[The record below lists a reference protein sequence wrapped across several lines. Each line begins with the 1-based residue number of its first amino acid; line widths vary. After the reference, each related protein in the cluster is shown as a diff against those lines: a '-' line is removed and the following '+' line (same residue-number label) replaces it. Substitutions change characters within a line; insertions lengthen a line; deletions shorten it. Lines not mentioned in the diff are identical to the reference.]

1 MLPCR
6 NGSHLY
12 TGRQTCLSQRPG
24 SGTSER
30 CNSGSTDPAKLKVSG
45 DFMSL
50 YQAYLEQIEGRK
62 EQGLKPKPID
72 DGSLVAELIAQIKDA
87 DHAHRADSLN
97 FLIYN
102 TLPGTTSA
110 AGVKA
115 AFLKEIILGE
125 AVVAEITPAFA
136 FELLSHMKGGP
147 SVEVLLDLAL
157 GDDAAIASDAAE
169 ILKTQVFL
177 YEADT
182 NRLKAAF
189 EAGSAIARDIIE
201 SYAEAEFFTKLPE
214 IEDEIK
220 VVTYI
225 AAEGDISTDLLSPG
239 NQAHSRSDRELHGKC
254 MISEQAQDEI
264 RKLQAQHPDKQVML
278 IAEKG
283 TMGVGSSRMSGVN
296 NVALWTGRQASP
308 YVPFVN
314 VAPIVAGTNG
324 ISPIFLTTVGV
335 TGGIGIDL
343 KNWVKKLDADGNP
356 ILNNDDNPILEQK
369 YSVETGTILT
379 INTKDK
385 MLLDEDGGE
394 ALVDVSSSF
403 TPQKLEFMKAGGS
416 YAIVFGKMLQT
427 FACETLGVELKSA
440 YAPSKE
446 VSVEGQ
452 GLTAVE
458 KIFNANAVG
467 VAPGTV
473 LHAGSD
479 ARVRVNIVGS
489 QDTTGL
495 MTAQELEAMAATVI
509 SPTVDGAY
517 QSGCHTASV
526 WDIKAQENTPRLMK
540 FMHDFGL
547 ITGRDPKDV
556 YHPMT
561 DVIHK
566 VLNDITVDD
575 WAIIIGG
582 DSHTRM
588 SKGVAF
594 GADSGTVALALATG
608 EATMPIP
615 ESVKVTFKGSMAD
628 HMDFRDVVH
637 ATQTQMLK
645 QFGDNV
651 FQGRIIEVHIGTLLA
666 DQAFTF
672 TDWTAEMKAKASICI
687 SEDATL
693 IESLEIAKHRIQ
705 IMIDKGMEN
714 DNRML
719 QGLIDIADQRI
730 AQIRS
735 GEKPAL
741 APDAN
746 ASYFAEVVVDLDQI
760 VEPMIADP
768 DVNNADV
775 SKRYTHDTIRP
786 ISFYGADKKVDLGF
800 VGSCMVHKGDVK
812 IVAQMLRNLEKSSG
826 KVEFNAPLVVA
837 APTYNIIDELK
848 AEGDWDILQKYSGF
862 EFDDSKPK
870 TSARTEYENIL
881 YLERPGCNLC
891 MGNQE
896 KAAKGD
902 TVLATSTR
910 LFKGRVVEDAGDKK
924 GESLLASTPVVVL
937 SAILGR
943 TPTLDEY
950 KTAVDG
956 IDLTKFAPP
965 LAKPGTTQSAH
976 F

>member
-1 MLPCR
+1 MSVYSDYLAEIE
-6 NGSHLY
+6 
-12 TGRQTCLSQRPG
+12 
-24 SGTSER
+24 ER
-30 CNSGSTDPAKLKVSG
+30 KT
-45 DFMSL
+45 
-50 YQAYLEQIEGRK
+50 
-62 EQGLKPKPID
+62 QGLAPKPID
-72 DGSLVAELIAQIKDA
+72 DGALVGEIIELIKDA
-87 DHAHRADSLN
+87 GSEHRADALK
-97 FLIYN
+97 FFIYN

-115 AFLKEIILGE
+115 DFLKQIVLGE
-125 AVVAEITPAFA
+125 AVVPEISPAFA
-136 FELLSHMKGGP
+136 LELLSHMKGGP
-147 SVEVLLDLAL
+147 SVRVLLDIAL
-157 GDDAAIASDAAE
+157 SDAAIAKAAGDV
-169 ILKTQVFL
+169 LKTQVFL
-177 YEADT
+177 YDADMF
-182 NRLKAAF
+182 RLRDAYKAGNAV
-189 EAGSAIARDIIE
+189 AKDVLE
-201 SYAEAEFFTKLPE
+201 SYAKAEFFTKLPDV
-214 IEDEIK
+214 EDEIK
-220 VVTYI
+220 VVTFI

-239 NQAHSRSDRELHGKC
+239 NQAHSRSDRELHGQC
-254 MISEQAQDEI
+254 MITPAAQQEI
-264 RKLQAQHPDKQVML
+264 VALQKQHPDARVMM

-296 NVALWTGRQASP
+296 NVALWTGKQASP

-314 VAPIVAGTNG
+314 FAPIVAGTNG
-324 ISPIFLTTVGV
+324 ISPIFATTVDV
-335 TGGIGIDL
+335 TGGIGINL
-343 KNWVKKLDADGNP
+343 KNWVKKLGEDGKP
-356 ILNNDDNPILEQK
+356 VLNSEGNPILEQK
-369 YSVETGTILT
+369 YSVATGTVLKIDVKGKKLR
-379 INTKDK
+379 
-385 MLLDEDGGE
+385 DENGTE
-394 ALVDVSSSF
+394 LVDIAAAF
-403 TPQKLEFMKAGGS
+403 TPQKMEFMKAGSS
-416 YAIVFGKMLQT
+416 YAIVFGKKLQT
-427 FACETLGVELKSA
+427 FAAETLGIEATPVF
-440 YAPSKE
+440 APNKE
-446 VSVEGQ
+446 ISIEGQ

-458 KIFNANAVG
+458 KIFNSNAVG
-467 VAPGTV
+467 VTPGKI

-479 ARVRVNIVGS
+479 VRVKVNIVGS

-509 SPTVDGAY
+509 SPLVDGAY

-526 WDIKAQENTPRLMK
+526 WDKKAQANIPKLMK
-540 FMHDFGL
+540 FMNNFGL
-547 ITGRDPKDV
+547 ITARDPKGV
-556 YHPMT
+556 YHSMT

-615 ESVKVTFKGSMAD
+615 QSVKVTFKGKMQP

-637 ATQTQMLK
+637 ATQAQMLK
-645 QFGDNV
+645 QCGDNV
-651 FQGRIIEVHIGTLLA
+651 FQGRVIEVHIGTLLA

-687 SEDATL
+687 SQDETL
-693 IESLEIAKHRIQ
+693 IESLEIAKSRIQ

-714 DNRML
+714 AAGTL
-719 QGLIDIADQRI
+719 KGLIAKADARI
-730 AQIRS
+730 AEIRS

-746 ASYFAEVVVDLDQI
+746 AKYFAEVVVDLDI
-760 VEPMIADP
+760 IDEPMIADP

-786 ISFYGADKKVDLGF
+786 VSYYGGTKKVDLGF
-800 VGSCMVHKGDVK
+800 VGSCMVHKGDMK
-812 IVAQMLRNLEKSSG
+812 IVAQMLKNIEKAEG
-826 KVEFNAPLVVA
+826 KVEFKAPLVVA
-837 APTYNIIDELK
+837 APTYNIIEELK
-848 AEGDWDILQKYSGF
+848 AEGDWEILQRYSGF
-862 EFDDSKPK
+862 EFDDLMPK
-870 TSARTEYENIL
+870 GKARTEYENIL

-896 KAAKGD
+896 KAEKGD

-910 LFKGRVVEDAGDKK
+910 LFQGRVVEDSAEKK

-943 TPTLDEY
+943 TPSAEEY
-950 KTAVDG
+950 KVAVEG

-965 LAKPGTTQSAH
+965 KTPTIDAASVQY
-976 F
+976 

>member
-1 MLPCR
+1 MGMIM
-6 NGSHLY
+6 NLY
-12 TGRQTCLSQRPG
+12 
-24 SGTSER
+24 
-30 CNSGSTDPAKLKVSG
+30 A
-45 DFMSL
+45 
-50 YQAYLEQIEGRK
+50 AYLDEIESRK
-62 EQGLKPKPID
+62 KQNLKPKPID
-72 DGSLVAELIAQIKDA
+72 NGPMVEQLIKQILDKENQYRDQ
-87 DHAHRADSLN
+87 SIN
-97 FLIYN
+97 FFTYN
-102 TLPGTTSA
+102 IIPGTTSA
-110 AGVKA
+110 AKVKA
-115 AFLKEIILGE
+115 KFLKEIVLSEVI
-125 AVVAEITPAFA
+125 VDEITPSFA
-136 FELLSHMKGGP
+136 LELLSHMNGGP
-147 SVEVLLDLAL
+147 SVDVLLDLSL
-157 GDDAAIASDAAE
+157 GSNHAIAKEAAE
-169 ILKTQVFL
+169 VLKTQVFL

-182 NRLKAAF
+182 NRLKKAYN
-189 EAGSAIARDIIE
+189 EENAIAKDILE
-201 SYAEAEFFTKLPE
+201 SYAKAEFYTNLPDLDEE
-214 IEDEIK
+214 IEVISY
-220 VVTYI
+220 V

-254 MISEQAQDEI
+254 MISEEAQAEI
-264 RKLQAQHPDKQVML
+264 KELQKQNPDKRVML

-296 NVALWTGRQASP
+296 NVALLTGKQASP

-314 VAPIVAGTNG
+314 NAPIVAGTNG
-324 ISPIFLTTVGV
+324 VSPIFLTTVGV

-343 KNWVKKLDADGNP
+343 KNWVKKLDSDGNP
-356 ILNNDDNPILEQK
+356 IINNDDNYVLEQK
-369 YSVETGTILT
+369 YSVETGTVFK
-379 INTKDK
+379 INTKEK
-385 MLLDEDGGE
+385 KLFNEQGDEE
-394 ALVDVSSSF
+394 MVDLSSSF
-403 TPQKLEFMKAGGS
+403 NPQKVEFMKAGGS
-416 YAIVFGKMLQT
+416 YAIVFGKKLQS
-427 FACETLGVELKSA
+427 FACETLDVELKSA

-446 VSVEGQ
+446 VYHPGQ

-458 KIFNANAVG
+458 KIFNANALG
-467 VAPGTV
+467 VKKGSV
-473 LHAGSD
+473 LHSGSD
-479 ARVRVNIVGS
+479 VRVKVNIVGS

-495 MTAQELEAMAATVI
+495 MTSQELEAMAATVI

-526 WDIKAQENTPRLMK
+526 WDFKAQENTPKLMK
-540 FMHDFGL
+540 FMHKFGL
-547 ITGRDPKDV
+547 ITARDPKEA
-556 YHPMT
+556 YHSMT

-575 WAIIIGG
+575 WSIIIGG

-615 ESVKVTFKGSMAD
+615 ESVKVTFKGKMSS

-637 ATQTQMLK
+637 ATQAQMLK

-651 FQGRIIEVHIGTLLA
+651 FQGKIIEVHLGTLLA

-687 SEDATL
+687 SEDDTL
-693 IESLEIAKHRIQ
+693 IKSLDIAKNRIQ

-714 DNRML
+714 DDKMLHRLIGIAEKRMSE
-719 QGLIDIADQRI
+719 IK
-730 AQIRS
+730 S
-735 GEKPAL
+735 GKKPSL
-741 APDAN
+741 APDNN
-746 ASYFAEVVVDLDQI
+746 AKYSAEVVVDLDLI
-760 VEPMIADP
+760 DEPMIADP
-768 DVNNADV
+768 DVNNIDV

-786 ISFYGADKKVDLGF
+786 ISYYNAEKKVDLGF

-812 IVAQMLRNLEKSSG
+812 IVAQMLRNLEKTSG
-826 KVEFNAPLVVA
+826 KVSFKAPLVVA
-837 APTYNIIDELK
+837 APTYNIVDELK
-848 AEGDWDILQKYSGF
+848 QEGDWSILQKYSGF
-862 EFDDSKPK
+862 EFDDNSPK
-870 TSARTEYENIL
+870 QSARLDYENIL

-910 LFKGRVVEDAGDKK
+910 LFQGRVVEDSSEKK

-943 TPTLDEY
+943 TPTIDEY
-950 KTAVDG
+950 KTAVEG

-965 LAKPGTTQSAH
+965 IEKAQNTSSAH

>member
-1 MLPCR
+1 MVP
-6 NGSHLY
+6 
-12 TGRQTCLSQRPG
+12 
-24 SGTSER
+24 
-30 CNSGSTDPAKLKVSG
+30 
-45 DFMSL
+45 
-50 YQAYLEQIEGRK
+50 
-62 EQGLKPKPID
+62 
-72 DGSLVAELIAQIKDA
+72 
-87 DHAHRADSLN
+87 
-97 FLIYN
+97 
-102 TLPGTTSA
+102 
-110 AGVKA
+110 
-115 AFLKEIILGE
+115 EISR
-125 AVVAEITPAFA
+125 AFA

-147 SVEVLLDLAL
+147 SISVLLDLAL
-157 GDDAAIASDAAE
+157 GDDAATAAE
-169 ILKTQVFL
+169 AAEVLKTQVFL
-177 YEADT
+177 YEADKD
-182 NRLKAAF
+182 RLKAALA
-189 EAGSAIARDIIE
+189 AGNPVARAVLE
-201 SYAEAEFFTKLPE
+201 SYSDAEFFTRLPE
-214 IEDEIK
+214 VDEEIK

-254 MISEQAQDEI
+254 LISERAQQEI
-264 RKLQAQHPDKQVML
+264 EALKLQHPDKQVML

-283 TMGVGSSRMSGVN
+283 TMGVGSSRMSGIN
-296 NVALWTGRQASP
+296 NVALWTGKQASK
-308 YVPFVN
+308 YVPFIN
-314 VAPIVAGTNG
+314 IAPIVAGTNG
-324 ISPIFLTTVGV
+324 ISPIFQTTVGV

-343 KNWVKKLDADGNP
+343 QNWVKKLDADGNP
-356 ILNNDDNPILEQK
+356 ILNNDENPILEQT
-369 YSVETGTILT
+369 YSVETGTVLT
-379 INTKDK
+379 INTSDK
-385 MLLDEDGGE
+385 KLLSEDGGDE
-394 ALVDVSSSF
+394 LVDVASSF
-403 TPQKLEFMKAGGS
+403 TPQKMEFIRAGGS

-427 FACETLGVELKSA
+427 FACETLGIPLKSA
-440 YAPSKE
+440 FAPSKE

-467 VAPGTV
+467 VAPGTT

-479 ARVRVNIVGS
+479 VRVRVNIVGS
-489 QDTTGL
+489 QDTTGP

-509 SPTVDGAY
+509 SPKVDGAY

-526 WDIKAQENTPRLMK
+526 WDFKAAENTPKLMK

-547 ITGRDPKDV
+547 ITGRDPKDQ

-608 EATMPIP
+608 EATMPVP
-615 ESVKVTFKGSMAD
+615 ESVKVTFTGSMAD

-637 ATQTQMLK
+637 ATQSQMLK

-651 FQGRIIEVHIGTLLA
+651 FQGRVIEVHIGTLLA

-714 DNRML
+714 DDLML
-719 QGLIDIADQRI
+719 HRLIGIAEKRI

-746 ASYFAEVVVDLDQI
+746 ARYAAEVVIDLDLI
-760 VEPMIADP
+760 DEPMIADP
-768 DVNNADV
+768 DVTNADI

-786 ISFYGADKKVDLGF
+786 ISFYGAEKKVDLGF

-812 IVAQMLRNLEKSSG
+812 IVAQMLRNIEKSKGS
-826 KVEFNAPLVVA
+826 VDFSAPLVVA

-862 EFDDSKPK
+862 EFDDSRPK
-870 TSARTEYENIL
+870 TEARTEYENIL

-910 LFKGRVVEDAGDKK
+910 LFKGRVVEDSADKA

-950 KTAVDG
+950 KSAVEG

-965 LAKPGTTQSAH
+965 LARPGTTQSAH